1 MKTLSLNR
9 VQFLLLTWCDSGFYL
24 IYLERA
30 EDVYSN
36 TALHKIRS
44 QFNGCCIMVFWIVP
58 DFTLYRNL
66 TCGLSHRFS
75 YLFCKFLCFFTRKDY
90 YSFYV
95 INGLRLYGLSGM
107 QPGVQSSR
115 RTSSFLPFYYTGL
128 RNGSK
133 VGLEQDTEYD
143 RPLEGTRSLLRQR
156 ATCSMAYFGVP
167 S

>member
-9 VQFLLLTWCDSGFYL
+9 VQFLLLSWCDSGFYL

-30 EDVYSN
+30 EDLDS
-36 TALHKIRS
+36 KIRS
-44 QFNGCCIMVFWIVP
+44 QFNGCCIMVFCIVP

-66 TCGLSHRFS
+66 SCKLSHRFS
-75 YLFCKFLCFFTRKDY
+75 YLFRKFLCFFTSKDF

-95 INGLRLYGLSGM
+95 INGLRLYGLSGT

-115 RTSSFLPFYYTGL
+115 RTTSFLPFHYTGI
-128 RNGSK
+128 RNGNK
-133 VGLEQDTEYD
+133 VGLEQDTQYD